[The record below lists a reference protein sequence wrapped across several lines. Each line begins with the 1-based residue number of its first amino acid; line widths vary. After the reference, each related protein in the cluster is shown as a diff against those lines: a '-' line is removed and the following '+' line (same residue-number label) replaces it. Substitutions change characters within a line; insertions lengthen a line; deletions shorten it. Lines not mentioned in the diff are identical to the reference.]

1 MPDETRDNV
10 AYRLRLWEARGEAGM
25 VWRVSLESARTGERV
40 GFASLEGEV
49 CRIAEDQ
56 KTPGAG
62 ETWGSEG
69 RG

>member
-1 MPDETRDNV
+1 M
-10 AYRLRLWEARGEAGM
+10 ACLLRLTQARGETGM
-25 VWRVSLESARTGERV
+25 VWRASLESARTGERV
-40 GFASLEGEV
+40 GFASLEELFRFLEGEV

-62 ETWGSEG
+62 ETWGSGG

>member
-1 MPDETRDNV
+1 
-10 AYRLRLWEARGEAGM
+10 M
-25 VWRVSLESARTGERV
+25 VWRASLESACTGERV
-40 GFASLEGEV
+40 GFASLEELFRFLEGEV

-62 ETWGSEG
+62 ETWGSGG